1 MEGVERASSIIH
13 AAGVRFGFH
22 HRRQRRARELV
33 ANGWAALPRL
43 GGPFELATEVLEI
56 IRADAQAEHFLD
68 HWQEVSQ
75 RTDRAQWCC
84 IGGPPLAARP
94 PNRKAHTLNPRT

>member
-1 MEGVERASSIIH
+1 MVGVERASSIIH

-56 IRADAQAEHFLD
+56 IRADAQAEQLPRSLAGSKPANGSRPVVLH
-68 HWQEVSQ
+68 
-75 RTDRAQWCC
+75 RRAALC
-84 IGGPPLAARP
+84 GATPPARM
-94 PNRKAHTLNPRT
+94 RLR